1 MRAALRISIAAIAA
15 FIFAASVLTTTSAQ
29 RLGIFSHNT
38 RAHKEGKYKDCSS
51 CHTLPTKN
59 WLAARPDK
67 QAPFPDVNT
76 FPSHISC
83 FGCHVK
89 DIYSNGGAF
98 CGSCHVVPT
107 MQARAV
113 LAFPIASHATQF
125 MTVFPHDVH
134 QNLIAQNITETDT
147 ASAHFMASSHGPSFL
162 DDTPQ
167 FQNCAICHRSAST
180 LPKIAPRTTA
190 GVQALA
196 DAATETFAPKAEFF
210 KDSPFSHASCFNCH
224 YQNAKPTGTDCA
236 GCHSLSAPYARS
248 TTLAR
253 YSLKFNHNDK
263 DHVNKDCTVCHI
275 RITQNSDVRKM
286 KDADVPILACSTS
299 SCHGG
304 GRNNGALTD
313 PSYPLSAIANEI
325 GMREDSIAAKKAVF
339 QCTYCHSTSVG
350 RFPVPPSHKSR

>member
-1 MRAALRISIAAIAA
+1 MSIAAITA
-15 FIFAASVLTTTSAQ
+15 FIFAAGVLTTTSAR
-29 RLGIFSHNT
+29 RLGVFSHNT

-59 WLAARPDK
+59 WTESRADK
-67 QAPFPDVNT
+67 QPPFPDVAN
-76 FPSHISC
+76 FPYHPSC

-98 CGSCHVVPT
+98 CGNCHVVPT

-113 LAFPIASHATQF
+113 RAFPIASHARQF
-125 MTVFPHDVH
+125 TNIFPHDVH
-134 QNLIAQNITETDT
+134 QNLIAQNITDTDI
-147 ASAHFMASSHGPSFL
+147 ASAHFMSASRGPSFL

-167 FQNCAICHRSAST
+167 FQNCAICHRSASI
-180 LPKIAPRTTA
+180 LPKTTPRMPA
-190 GVQALA
+190 GVQPLA
-196 DAATETFAPKAEFF
+196 DTAADNFTPKAEFF
-210 KDSPFSHASCFNCH
+210 KDSPFSHTSCFTCH
-224 YQNAKPTGTDCA
+224 YQNAKPTGSDCA
-236 GCHSLSAPYARS
+236 GCHSLSAPYTESR
-248 TTLAR
+248 TLAR

-263 DHVNKDCTVCHI
+263 DHANKDCTVCHI

-304 GRNNGALTD
+304 GRNKVPLND
-313 PSYPLSAIANEI
+313 PAYTSAAIANET
-325 GMREDSIAAKKAVF
+325 GMREDSIAAKKPIF

-350 RFPVPPSHKSR
+350 RFPIPSSHKLR